1 MAFQI
6 VELAIDEG
14 DSVIE
19 RKVVPYPFA
28 TRAEAAAQI
37 ESVITK
43 YSSSGYQPQH
53 DYWWVRALMVTSCAL
68 LLKSF
73 ESARLLAP

>member
-53 DYWWVRALMVTSCAL
+53 DYWWVRAQNGDKLRFVI
-68 LLKSF
+68 
-73 ESARLLAP
+73 EIV